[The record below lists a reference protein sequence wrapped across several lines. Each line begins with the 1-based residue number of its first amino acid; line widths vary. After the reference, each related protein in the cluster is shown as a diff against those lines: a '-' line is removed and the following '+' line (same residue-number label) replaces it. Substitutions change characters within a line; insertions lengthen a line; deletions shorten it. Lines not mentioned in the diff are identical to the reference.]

1 MANTDY
7 ERLKLIIEADYKDL
21 ESQTK
26 NMTMLIFKL
35 SKDLKM
41 SIRDTGKILK
51 DIFPDMKTEINGVVK
66 SIEAS
71 IRATQKLGMETE
83 KILATYR
90 KLNQARKFS
99 SARQAVDAVGLEWD
113 FDLRRL
119 AEQEKHKREL
129 ARIRESAIDSSG
141 KIALANEMIAR
152 SERGILDTSIPLNA
166 KQRELLGILKGLET
180 QAPKSGQGLLSFSNF
195 SRTAFGTLTAIAI
208 FHVLNTITIFFQSV
222 LKKAQEFR
230 GELLELNLAEAI
242 LSKKGMDIT
251 RKDFDDLIKYIRGR
265 YAGLSELEATK
276 IVAET
281 ATAVQEFDVNAEQ
294 YKGLTD
300 AIAFVQTKNKLLGKE
315 VVDAGR
321 IMNALMDARSNFFN
335 GMGIN
340 ITEQLI
346 LEKAYAMGLLKTGEA
361 MSKEIRFQAA
371 LALFIEQTSSKQE
384 DLNRQLENTPLGR
397 QIALQEE
404 WDDAMLRVGK
414 SLITIKDNLT
424 EFLLSLSPELA
435 NSVIEFFENSARE
448 INKFIDAI
456 QQANDA
462 YRTYKELLEDT
473 NWKYVNDGVSSF
485 WKNLLDVLNP
495 LESILGILQILGTIL
510 ATVGAGF
517 ITFFLEVG
525 AGFSWK
531 TALQDAGRNAGEAF
545 ISGLTMAL
553 TTILEGEDNPFANW
567 IKRNWLEATGRSL
580 ESLGTGVSIDSDT
593 PTGDTTNGA
602 GDELLEEE
610 KNLQDALERMNN
622 EILESQI
629 KLAQDMEDAQIDLGR
644 KLVDIATEYA
654 KKRADAERDYANA
667 VRDINSEYQ
676 SKIQDINIS
685 QQQANAEAR
694 NNELQKEAEFQN
706 KMLEL
711 KEKFLMDLEDALH
724 ARDARQVL
732 RLVKQYNLEKTQA
745 EREYELEKEKDK
757 RENSLRNKKF
767 AQDRERAQRERQAKL
782 QEAQQEYQD
791 KLAKLKA
798 DEEAERAAAEL
809 AYQRKI
815 EDLEREMHNRLEIV
829 GANLIAEFNLTKAGL
844 DAILALYHRY
854 YKDVTGIY
862 QAMNT
867 MLAGQ
872 GNISLPS
879 FTTSGGKGSS
889 GGGGSSHLKMAEGGS
904 ILANKPTNV
913 TFGEA
918 GLELATFTPLNKS
931 GRDVNKVFS
940 SVGGSVGVGGKGLV
954 ELLVTLSPDLKA
966 QIVREAMGQTAG
978 IITKISRSKN

>member
-1 MANTDY
+1 MANQYPSPADLLLAI
-7 ERLKLIIEADYKDL
+7 RLLADTKDAVKNIKTL
-21 ESQTK
+21 E
-26 NMTMLIFKL
+26 
-35 SKDLKM
+35 
-41 SIRDTGKILK
+41 
-51 DIFPDMKTEINGVVK
+51 TEL
-66 SIEAS
+66 E
-71 IRATQKLGMETE
+71 KLGIFVTTAKNNLSTLGKTDMGSQPAQSVT
-83 KILATYR
+83 
-90 KLNQARKFS
+90 KLNQALEKTP
-99 SARQAVDAVGLEWD
+99 QATKKA
-113 FDLRRL
+113 
-119 AEQEKHKREL
+119 
-129 ARIRESAIDSSG
+129 
-141 KIALANEMIAR
+141 
-152 SERGILDTSIPLNA
+152 
-166 KQRELLGILKGLET
+166 
-180 QAPKSGQGLLSFSNF
+180 GQGLLSLANF
-195 SRTAFGTLTAIAI
+195 TRTAFGTLTAIGI
-208 FHVLNTITIFFQSV
+208 FNVLNAITIFFQSAF
-222 LKKAQEFR
+222 KKAQEFR

-265 YAGLSELEATK
+265 YAGLSELEATN

-315 VVDAGR
+315 AVDAGH

-397 QIALQEE
+397 QIRLQEE
-404 WDDAMLRVGK
+404 WDDAMLRVGN
-414 SLITIKDNLT
+414 SLITVRDNLVDMLT
-424 EFLLSLSPELA
+424 SFSPDLA
-435 NSVIEFFENSARE
+435 NSVVEYF
-448 INKFIDAI
+448 
-456 QQANDA
+456 
-462 YRTYKELLEDT
+462 
-473 NWKYVNDGVSSF
+473 
-485 WKNLLDVLNP
+485 KNLSIELNKIIDDVEILIENFTNLN
-495 LESILGILQILGTIL
+495 
-510 ATVGAGF
+510 
-517 ITFFLEVG
+517 
-525 AGFSWK
+525 
-531 TALQDAGRNAGEAF
+531 D
-545 ISGLTMAL
+545 AL
-553 TTILEGEDNPFANW
+553 TTITGTQKSSGGFLGFLLEISKTFTEIFIFLPFRLAKGF
-567 IKRNWLEATGRSL
+567 IEALTTALVAPLAGILVTVLEIMS
-580 ESLGTGVSIDSDT
+580 GVSWQQAYEDGGRAVGEAWSRGFSLATESVMSSPVLKKLFKNFPTDRARSGGLSPDERDERNQAQDT
-593 PTGDTTNGA
+593 PTAPPETVEDIV
-602 GDELLEEE
+602 DED
-610 KNLQDALERMNN
+610 LQKALEKMNN

-732 RLVKQYNLEKTQA
+732 RLIKQYNLEKTQA

-829 GANLIAEFNLTKAGL
+829 GANLIAEFNLTKDGL

-966 QIVREAMGQTAG
+966 QIVKEAMGQTAG
-978 IITKISRSKN
+978 IITKISRSKI